1 MVERTEQVAVLGR
14 GLEQVTALLA
24 TVSDEQR
31 RQPTPCPEWDV
42 SDLTDHLVQA
52 ADRFGEMVRG
62 AEVDWSQP
70 TPHLDSGW
78 TEAFT
83 TAAAGLLQAWDDAGD
98 GDVRAVPDWQSA
110 EVAVHT
116 WDLSTALGR
125 ATDELDPE
133 VAERGLAFM
142 TANLRPEMRSDSG
155 AFGPEQ
161 PAPVGADPYQRIAA
175 FAGRHVTS
183 RG

>member
-1 MVERTEQVAVLGR
+1 MAGRAEQVAVLAR
-14 GLEQVTALLA
+14 GLDQVTALLA

-31 RQPTPCPEWDV
+31 GLPTSCPEWNV
-42 SDLTDHLVQA
+42 ADLADHLVQGA
-52 ADRFGEMVRG
+52 ERFGDMVRG

-70 TPHLDSGW
+70 TPPVGPASA
-78 TEAFT
+78 EAFS
-83 TAAAGLLQAWDDAGD
+83 TAAQGLLSAWADAGD

-110 EVAVHT
+110 EIAVHT
-116 WDLSTALGR
+116 WDLAHALGR
-125 ATDELDPE
+125 PTDELDPE

-175 FAGRHVTS
+175 FAGRHVTAH
-183 RG
+183 G